1 MPTSANTFQ
10 TNVHRQKTRKWVEA
24 KAANYDGDDWGDDDD
39 DDGTDDY
46 RPPSMSVP
54 RQATMPPLPRLQQ
67 HQQLYQQQQQQK
79 QDTAAAAAAVAVS
92 STLHS
97 ASATSSKRPELPP
110 ASNMLL
116 SAKTYTTSLG
126 SSRMPVV
133 PAVTPGSWQ
142 GQAQEQSQMPQP
154 QTHMQAQTNTQA
166 LAQSQP
172 QTYSQAHNPASE
184 SQSSVSSA
192 TPSSALPPNNHFGAL
207 PSQQHFHRSST
218 SHIPTST
225 SVPTGE
231 TRQSSWRPSVAGSR
245 STSPYKNAAINSN
258 AAVHNPVRPSNDRRS
273 TSPYNKTTSSA
284 PAVLKTSKSGPLGT
298 STLSAM
304 ALPPR
309 SVSIGSPL
317 KAQTS
322 STLPHNSSKETSAS
336 QEKQKP
342 EPLPLHLAAPI
353 PSKPLSSVTLRGDN
367 VSPLVKMEAHTKE
380 GQSQQRGSSTSPRLP
395 DVARM
400 SLFTVNFGDT
410 YGKDLESAPP
420 IPALPP
426 LTLYKNEKQHEK
438 PPPSI
443 DQTRVGNNSDV
454 YAISSRSLGNC
465 QPGDT
470 SSSLSESPAPTSAA
484 LAPPQS
490 QLATNSSPATSSIHT
505 SSSTKESDRLREEIL
520 QSLGPS
526 NEITSTPP
534 INDQVPTR
542 RSTHDSKYL
551 SNIYGDYWP
560 TGDGD
565 ETATVAAT
573 SSVIVP
579 IGLGINNNG
588 ASESVAIAPLSGRKS
603 QHLDMALGMDEKISV
618 AHEMGHA
625 QNEEKRRDFD
635 SSKEVVVD
643 GQSLGTPQRFSWEA
657 LSIATDGPSDSHHQ
671 TSQTEGSSLPARDL
685 LTQSSTA
692 PAPAPSEHF
701 HIEPDTHSATTDL
714 LVPPPVVSR
723 PSFDSLPE
731 AVAAHDQVSSVGEG
745 VSANLHQA
753 NSAGTKVEISVVADT
768 FQDTMF
774 QSEPETRL
782 SPVLESSP
790 PIFAPATETVTT
802 PPSQTNSTTFDSLP
816 TTAAAALDS
825 PPPRVIEPMALRD
838 MLRMSAVSDR
848 MESMNNAR
856 KYYLESK
863 TGLSTWVSTMQ
874 TDYPEYKLETSIFSK
889 SILPYIPASRSPGSQ
904 ANLLATS
911 PPRTS
916 SGAATGF
923 SCSHTDFTIPL
934 SQTASASYT
943 ATATGGVS
951 NVPAQPNRPTLGG
964 GGLASTFHLPTT
976 TSDLKHSGAKGKE
989 FLLAAGKAGKGLL
1002 SKGKSKFRGT
1012 GEKVFPY

>member
-1 MPTSANTFQ
+1 MPASANNFQ

-24 KAANYDGDDWGDDDD
+24 KAANYDGDDWGDDDE

-79 QDTAAAAAAVAVS
+79 QDTASAAAAAAVS
-92 STLHS
+92 STLRS
-97 ASATSSKRPELPP
+97 TPATSLKRSEPLD

-116 SAKTYTTSLG
+116 SAKTSTTSLE

-133 PAVTPGSWQ
+133 PAVTPGSSQ

-172 QTYSQAHNPASE
+172 QTHSQAHNPASE
-184 SQSSVSSA
+184 SQSPVSSA
-192 TPSSALPPNNHFGAL
+192 APSSAPPPNNHFGAL

-218 SHIPTST
+218 SPIPTST

-231 TRQSSWRPSVAGSR
+231 TRQSSRRPSATGSR
-245 STSPYKNAAINSN
+245 STSPYKNSAINSN

-273 TSPYNKTTSSA
+273 TSPYKNTTYESSSA
-284 PAVLKTSKSGPLGT
+284 PTVLKTSKSGPLGT

-322 STLPHNSSKETSAS
+322 STLPHKSSKETSAS

-353 PSKPLSSVTLRGDN
+353 PSRPLSSVTLRGDN
-367 VSPLVKMEAHTKE
+367 ASSSAKMEAHTKE

-400 SLFTVNFGDT
+400 SLFTVDFGDT

-438 PPPSI
+438 LPPSN
-443 DQTRVGNNSDV
+443 DQIRVGNSSDV
-454 YAISSRSLGNC
+454 SAISSRSLGDR
-465 QPGDT
+465 QPRDT
-470 SSSLSESPAPTSAA
+470 SSSLPESPAPTSAA

-534 INDQVPTR
+534 INDQVPTH

-560 TGDGD
+560 TGDDD
-565 ETATVAAT
+565 ETTTVAAT
-573 SSVIVP
+573 SSVTVP

-603 QHLDMALGMDEKISV
+603 QHLNMTLGMDEKISV

-643 GQSLGTPQRFSWEA
+643 GQSLGTPRRFSWEA
-657 LSIATDGPSDSHHQ
+657 LSIAIDGPSDSRHL
-671 TSQTEGSSLPARDL
+671 TSQTEGSSLPA
-685 LTQSSTA
+685 TQSSTA
-692 PAPAPSEHF
+692 PALTPSEHF
-701 HIEPDTHSATTDL
+701 HIELDTHPASTDL
-714 LVPPPVVSR
+714 LATPPAVSH

-731 AVAAHDQVSSVGEG
+731 AVVAHDQTSSVGEG
-745 VSANLHQA
+745 GSANQHEA
-753 NSAGTKVEISVVADT
+753 NSTGTKAEISVVEDT
-768 FQDTMF
+768 FKDTMLR
-774 QSEPETRL
+774 SESETRL
-782 SPVLESSP
+782 SPVLESSS
-790 PIFAPATETVTT
+790 PIFAPTTETLTT

-923 SCSHTDFTIPL
+923 SYSHTDSTIPL
-934 SQTASASYT
+934 SQTASVSYT

-951 NVPAQPNRPTLGG
+951 NVPAQPHRPTLGG